1 MRVYAYRVAQAGGRT
16 IREVA
21 EATGGRLLA
30 DRYPPGGPDGLR
42 LEDSNLVGNHVL
54 MSFSRP
60 RQGHGPG
67 SWAQDAPLNDIDLG
81 VGRRFGEDTAVAFDP
96 ATGFA
101 AVQFNQY
108 GPRVTH
114 IQEYL
119 TAADLALGIQQGQ
132 GVGFTFA
139 PHYKRDAAARLQQ
152 MRLVKEIEFTIS
164 VPGVNE
170 ADFDAG
176 RSVGGILRSNLPG
189 GLQTISIKLSAGR
202 TREAALALNA
212 AHAIIAD
219 LNRLG
224 GDLKAATV
232 TGKAEPRAPRDEVN
246 LVDERL
252 SVEVDIRPN
261 LGHRMALPER
271 WTALGNALRNW
282 QAANQLR

>member
-1 MRVYAYRVAQAGGRT
+1 MRAYAYRVGQQGPRT
-16 IREVA
+16 IREVV
-21 EATGGRLLA
+21 EAISARGLG

-42 LEDSNLVGNHVL
+42 LEEANVAGDHVL

-60 RQGHGPG
+60 RNGHGPG

-81 VGRRFGEDTAVAFDP
+81 EGRRFGEDTAVAYDP
-96 ATGFA
+96 ASGFA
-101 AVQFNQY
+101 AFQFNQY
-108 GPRVTH
+108 GPRLTH
-114 IQEYL
+114 IQDYL
-119 TAADLALGIQQGQ
+119 NAADLALGVQQGQ

-170 ADFDAG
+170 TDFDAG

-202 TREAALALNA
+202 TREGSLALNA

-224 GDLKAATV
+224 GDLRAATV
-232 TGKAEPRAPRDEVN
+232 TGKAEPRARSDEVN

-252 SVEVDIRPN
+252 SVTVDIRPN

-271 WTALGNALRNW
+271 WVALGNALRNW
-282 QAANQLR
+282 QASNQLR